1 MKVLVIGD
9 ENEIQIQVDG
19 KTYSGD
25 LHEMSDDEDGPE
37 IWNIDG
43 VLIESEQILCLNG
56 LESLAREFLEKR
68 GIACSEMSVTSDS
81 FKE

>member
-1 MKVLVIGD
+1 
-9 ENEIQIQVDG
+9 
-19 KTYSGD
+19 
-25 LHEMSDDEDGPE
+25 MSDDEDGPE